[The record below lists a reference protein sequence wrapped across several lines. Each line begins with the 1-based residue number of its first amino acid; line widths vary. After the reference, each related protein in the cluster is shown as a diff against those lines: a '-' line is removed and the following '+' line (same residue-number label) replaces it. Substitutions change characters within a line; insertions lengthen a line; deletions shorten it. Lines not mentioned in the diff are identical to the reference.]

1 MTFSPDMKNFL
12 GALVIAFGAG
22 LGWASA
28 LWIVGA
34 ITRHIPI

>member
-1 MTFSPDMKNFL
+1 MTFTPNMRNFL

-22 LGWASA
+22 LGWAAA
-28 LWIVGA
+28 LWLVGA

>member
-1 MTFSPDMKNFL
+1 MTFTPNMQNFL

-28 LWIVGA
+28 LWFVGA
-34 ITRHIPI
+34 IMRHIPI